1 MQDKLQELTDKLYNE
16 GLSKGKA
23 EGEAILAKANEEAGK
38 IIDRARD
45 EALSITDKARKEAE
59 DLTAKVRSDLK
70 MASEQA
76 LQATRNDI
84 ENLLVGKMAGEGV
97 RKALSDPDYVK
108 SIITTVAGKFDASQ
122 QCDLALILPE
132 SMKEELEP
140 FVSGE
145 LSRILGK
152 KVSAEFSRKT
162 SGGFSIGPKDGS
174 WFISL
179 TEDTFKS
186 LIGNYLRPATKKL
199 LFGE

>member
-1 MQDKLQELTDKLYNE
+1 MQDKLQELTDKLYKE

-38 IIDRARD
+38 IIERARE
-45 EALSITDKARKEAE
+45 EALAITGKARKDA
-59 DLTAKVRSDLK
+59 DDFTAKVHSDLK

-97 RKALSDPDYVK
+97 GKALSDPDYIK
-108 SIITTVAGKFDASQ
+108 RIITAVAEKFDATQ
-122 QCDLALILPE
+122 QCDLSLILPE
-132 SMKEELEP
+132 SMKKELEP
-140 FVSGE
+140 FVAGE
-145 LSRILGK
+145 LSKALGK
-152 KVSAEFSRKT
+152 GVSAEFSRKT
-162 SGGFSIGPKDGS
+162 PGGFSIGPKDGS

-179 TEDTFKS
+179 TEETFKS
-186 LIGNYLRPATKKL
+186 LIGNYLRPATKKF